1 MTGMH
6 ARFFELSLDLLATA
20 NGDGYFVELNPAW
33 TTTLGFSRDELRQK
47 PFIEFVHPDDRAA
60 TLAEAARLFAGEVT
74 VYFENRY
81 QTKDGG
87 YRWLAWAAR
96 VSKEDSLI
104 FSCARDITPAK
115 ILLAEREQALAA
127 KELALADRDRF
138 RALAEN
144 TSDFVGM
151 ADLEGRAVYIN
162 PAGKRLLGKPE
173 LVVET
178 CRISDLHPPEHGSR
192 IAGEGIP
199 HAAAHGVWTG
209 DGLLLATDGRK
220 IPISQVIVALR
231 DSKGEL
237 VGFGTIMRDL
247 SLIEHFKTLEHDLRA
262 QQVALRQMLHAMST
276 PIIPLTEHIMVMPLI
291 GTMDGSRAAQFLEE
305 ALQGAQGRRAQVI
318 IIDITGLRHIDAS
331 VAAAL
336 VKCSS
341 ALRLLGAQ
349 VVLTGV
355 RAELAR
361 ILVDLGVDL
370 SGLRTHST
378 LQSGITYALN
388 MLGEFLDK
396 AQPRPRS
403 LLPCR

>member
-1 MTGMH
+1 
-6 ARFFELSLDLLATA
+6 
-20 NGDGYFVELNPAW
+20 
-33 TTTLGFSRDELRQK
+33 
-47 PFIEFVHPDDRAA
+47 
-60 TLAEAARLFAGEVT
+60 
-74 VYFENRY
+74 
-81 QTKDGG
+81 
-87 YRWLAWAAR
+87 
-96 VSKEDSLI
+96 
-104 FSCARDITPAK
+104 
-115 ILLAEREQALAA
+115 
-127 KELALADRDRF
+127 
-138 RALAEN
+138 
-144 TSDFVGM
+144 
-151 ADLEGRAVYIN
+151 
-162 PAGKRLLGKPE
+162 
-173 LVVET
+173 
-178 CRISDLHPPEHGSR
+178 
-192 IAGEGIP
+192 
-199 HAAAHGVWTG
+199 
-209 DGLLLATDGRK
+209 
-220 IPISQVIVALR
+220 
-231 DSKGEL
+231 
-237 VGFGTIMRDL
+237 
-247 SLIEHFKTLEHDLRA
+247 
-262 QQVALRQMLHAMST
+262 MLHAMST

-305 ALQGAQGRRAQVI
+305 ALQGAQARRAQVI